1 MTLLHKSF
9 VRAPMILAAIMLI
22 VGLTSHPVQAIEKVS
37 FSEDISPI
45 IQVRCLSCHQPQGE
59 GYEESGLDLRTYQG
73 LMKGTKYGPMVIPGD
88 AFVSNLM
95 VLIDGRAKGG
105 VRMPHGKRKLTSCDK
120 DLFRW
125 WINQG
130 ALDN

>member
-1 MTLLHKSF
+1 MTILHFSFFRASMVLAILLF
-9 VRAPMILAAIMLI
+9 V
-22 VGLTSHPVQAIEKVS
+22 GFFSTPVQAIETVS
-37 FSEDISPI
+37 YSEDISPI
-45 IQVRCLSCHQPQGE
+45 IQIRCLSCHQPQGD
-59 GYEESGLDLRTYQG
+59 GYEKSGLDLRTYEG
-73 LMKGTKYGPMVIPGD
+73 LMKGTKFGPMVIPGD

-95 VLIDGRAKGG
+95 VLIDGRANSS
-105 VRMPHGKRKLTSCDK
+105 VRMPHGKKKLTSCDK